1 MYSIFYIYI
10 YIYIYIYYK
19 NTHICIY
26 NIYPHLYR
34 ECACIHTYRDIYV
47 YIYIYIYMT
56 MYVCMYMH
64 SYNLPCSV
72 LVYMSVILHTC
83 TCLSFST
90 IGAQIKFMNR
100 RAHRLQTRTCPYVG
114 PSNPRPSK
122 DLKIILFIKE
132 LPIKRS
138 CSSI

>member
-10 YIYIYIYYK
+10 YIYIYK

-47 YIYIYIYMT
+47 YIYMT

-90 IGAQIKFMNR
+90 IGAQTKFMNR